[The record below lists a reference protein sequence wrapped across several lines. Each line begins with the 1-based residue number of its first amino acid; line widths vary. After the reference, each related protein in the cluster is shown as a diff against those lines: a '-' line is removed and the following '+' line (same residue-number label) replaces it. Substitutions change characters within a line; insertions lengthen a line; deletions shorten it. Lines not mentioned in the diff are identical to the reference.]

1 MCAASQY
8 QSGLRRRGGAST
20 LEERQPLR
28 LDNSSDHDGDATDD
42 DDDDTL
48 RANKGRAALTDAECL
63 AEHGKMMALVQVW
76 PSSSVARP
84 LAR

>member
-28 LDNSSDHDGDATDD
+28 LDNADHDGDSTDD
-42 DDDDTL
+42 DDDDSP
-48 RANKGRAALTDAECL
+48 RVKGRAALTDAECL

-76 PSSSVARP
+76 RPACDARP